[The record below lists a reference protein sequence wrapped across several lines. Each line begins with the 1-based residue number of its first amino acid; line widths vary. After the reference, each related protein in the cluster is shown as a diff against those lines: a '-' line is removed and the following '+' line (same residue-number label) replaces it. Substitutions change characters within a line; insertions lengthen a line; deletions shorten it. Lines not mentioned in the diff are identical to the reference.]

1 MPSGKAFQW
10 MIRETMKT
18 SKPVFSKLFFFI
30 LLIFLTS
37 VKLYSES
44 DSASWVIAAQAFSYA
59 KGQNKNAVTDAT
71 AQMIPISI
79 LEKISKN
86 LERNVFPD
94 ESYERERYKLQTAR
108 QSLYLQLSNEYKR
121 KDALMLHNYSPAV
134 LKSKTRDQNKN
145 IEKIEK
151 KIEENL
157 KELKEAQDE
166 CEANMELVSNELLE
180 LSDDKNTEL
189 ELIKNLFHRIFIKD
203 ENVINQEN
211 ISLYKNDFTQLYV
224 PSQSLK
230 NKSYESPAFEK
241 EMNSCKINLLITGS
255 ISSYGDFISVSLD
268 LYLYPGCKKI
278 ASLMEVGT
286 LKEIDLLTTSL
297 VGQMIPLFTNAM
309 PVKINLEIT
318 PEIAKKNVSCF
329 IDDVLQT
336 SSSIEDS
343 ITLEAGQHNFEFS
356 CDGYKTIST
365 NYIFEGN
372 KNYKIQVNLQEI
384 VEGHIEI
391 GLIKPLEGEI
401 FANALLV
408 KEVNEQKA
416 QIKING
422 NTVVGQFIDKDGNTD
437 FFYIPDNLYYDQSFV
452 SIKPKPRDRDEY
464 INIRRRWFYASY
476 SMLIVSLIPTFYT
489 YGNLMN
495 EVKLYYSGNVR
506 YTEANAWQLA
516 SNICQGVSI
525 ACGVF
530 MAYELVRYLMAANSV
545 LPQKA
550 KAVKEGKETYYRPPL
565 DLDGAKEVGESQKD
579 TESDSKEEREEKSDE
594 EKTEPVKEITNDKNV
609 SENSLEESN

>member
-1 MPSGKAFQW
+1 MPSGKVFLW
-10 MIRETMKT
+10 MALETMKT
-18 SKPVFSKLFFFI
+18 SKSVLRRLFFFT
-30 LLIFLTS
+30 LLVFLTS
-37 VKLYSES
+37 VKLYSETNS
-44 DSASWVIAAQAFSYA
+44 SSWVIAAQAFTYS
-59 KGQNKNAVTDAT
+59 KGQEKNAVTDAT
-71 AQMIPISI
+71 SQMIPISI

-94 ESYERERYKLQTAR
+94 ESYERERYKLQVAR
-108 QSLYLQLSNEYKR
+108 QSLYLQLSNEYKK
-121 KDALMLHNYSPAV
+121 KDALMLYNYSPAV
-134 LKSKTRDQNKN
+134 LMSKTRDQNKN

-157 KELKEAQDE
+157 QELKKAQNE
-166 CEANMELVSNELLE
+166 CEDNMALVSDELE
-180 LSDDKNTEL
+180 KLSDDKNTEM

-203 ENVINQEN
+203 ENVINQED

-224 PSQSLK
+224 PSQSVK
-230 NKSYESPAFEK
+230 NKEYDSPAFEK

-297 VGQMIPLFTNAM
+297 VGQMIPFFTNAM
-309 PVKINLEIT
+309 PVKIKLEIT
-318 PEIAKKNVSCF
+318 PEAAMENTRFF
-329 IDDVLQT
+329 IDDVLQV
-336 SSSIEDS
+336 SNEES
-343 ITLEAGQHNFEFS
+343 ITLEAGQHNFEFT
-356 CDGYKTIST
+356 CEGYKTIST
-365 NYIFEGN
+365 NYVFEGN
-372 KNYKIQVNLQEI
+372 RNYKIQVNLQPV

-401 FANALLV
+401 FANAQLA
-408 KEVNEQKA
+408 KEVDSKKA
-416 QIKING
+416 RIKING
-422 NTVVGQFIDKDGNTD
+422 NAIMGQFVDKDGHTD
-437 FFYIPDNLYYDQSFV
+437 FFYLPEDLYYDQSFV

-464 INIRRRWFYASY
+464 IDVRRRWFYASY

-506 YTEANAWQLA
+506 YNEANTWQVA
-516 SNICQGVSI
+516 SNVCQCVSI
-525 ACGVF
+525 ACGAF
-530 MAYELVRYLMAANSV
+530 MVYELVRYLIAADSV

-550 KAVKEGKETYYRPPL
+550 KAVKDGKETYYVPPLAPL
-565 DLDGAKEVGESQKD
+565 DLDRGQKTGQTQND
-579 TESDSKEEREEKSDE
+579 DEDKSTEHIENTEKSEKTEEKSSR
-594 EKTEPVKEITNDKNV
+594 K
-609 SENSLEESN
+609 